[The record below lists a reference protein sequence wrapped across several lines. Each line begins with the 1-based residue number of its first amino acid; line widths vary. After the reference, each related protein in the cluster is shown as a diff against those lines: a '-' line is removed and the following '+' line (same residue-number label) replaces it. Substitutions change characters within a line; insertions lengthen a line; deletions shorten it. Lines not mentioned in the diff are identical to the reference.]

1 MSIEI
6 HSVKTCP
13 IEALSPLPASS
24 RRDFPIPAQ
33 VARGYFGRF
42 LAFVRDLS
50 LRRNLAWRCAVRV
63 AWILAIALS
72 PLWTPAVQAAEPP
85 SKVER
90 FVESV
95 DDGFAAVHWN
105 GMSGELYFVEM
116 MGPGGAVFDLEGD
129 GDLDVYMVQGAPL
142 GPKAALRPWAG
153 KASPRDILLRNDL
166 QVKDGV
172 VHRGFTDISAAAHTA
187 DGYGMG
193 VAAGDFD
200 NDGLTDIYVTN
211 FGANTLLRNRGDGTF
226 EDRTAA
232 ASAGDDRWSTSASF
246 FDYDRDGWLDL
257 FIVNY
262 VRFELSNNVT
272 CYATSSRRDY
282 CGPSAFP
289 AQGDR
294 LLHNRGDGTFEDRT
308 AAAGLA
314 RTVLPGLGVQT
325 ADFDGDGWLDIYVAN
340 DGEVNSLWLNG
351 KDGTFSDEALL
362 FGVAV
367 NRQGRPEASMGVTAG
382 DFDADGD
389 QDLFVAHL
397 DGESNTFYLSDSGF
411 FEDRTRELGLA
422 APSLPFTSFGTG
434 FLDVDNDGWLDLLV
448 VNGAVKVLEA
458 QARQGETLPLAQRN
472 QLFLNRP
479 EGTAADKRRF
489 VDVSDRSGSALQ
501 RSEVSRGAAFGDLD
515 NDGDTDVIVFN
526 NNSAARLLWND
537 VGQSQPWLGLDLR
550 TGPNGVVA
558 LGAEAVLRRRG
569 APDLWRR
576 VASDGSFSS
585 ANDSRALFG
594 LAEGQELQGV
604 EVSWPDGQRERFETP
619 PLGRY
624 TTLKQG
630 SGRPIPPPSNQTPA
644 ANAGAATTGAANTGG
659 KNEP

>member
-1 MSIEI
+1 MNKPRATGR
-6 HSVKTCP
+6 KT
-13 IEALSPLPASS
+13 L
-24 RRDFPIPAQ
+24 RR
-33 VARGYFGRF
+33 GGW
-42 LAFVRDLS
+42 S
-50 LRRNLAWRCAVRV
+50 LRWGRVSRSLACSV
-63 AWILAIALS
+63 LLLS
-72 PLWTPAVQAAEPP
+72 VPP
-85 SKVER
+85 VLSADDRFIER
-90 FVESV
+90 A
-95 DDGFAAVHWN
+95 DDGFEAVHWN
-105 GMSGELYFVEM
+105 GMTGELFFVEM

-142 GPKAALRPWAG
+142 GSKAALRPWSG
-153 KASPRDILLRNDL
+153 KTPPRDLLLRNDL

-172 VHRGFTDISAAAHTA
+172 ARRAFTDVSANAGTA

-193 VAAGDFD
+193 VAAGDYD
-200 NDGLTDIYVTN
+200 NDGFTDLYINN
-211 FGANTLLRNRGDGTF
+211 FGANRLLRNRGDGTF

-246 FDYDRDGWLDL
+246 LDYDRDGWLDL

-294 LLHNRGDGTFEDRT
+294 LLRNRGDGTFEDRT

-325 ADFDGDGWLDIYVAN
+325 ADFDGDGWVDIYVAN

-351 KDGTFSDEALL
+351 KDGTFSDQALL

-389 QDLFVAHL
+389 DDLFVAHL
-397 DGESNTFYLSDSGF
+397 DGESNTFYLSAAGF

-448 VNGAVKVLEA
+448 VNGAVKVLET
-458 QARQGETLPLAQRN
+458 QARSGEPLPLAQSN
-472 QLFLNRP
+472 QLFLNRA
-479 EGTAADKRRF
+479 EASAAAGKRKF
-489 VDVSDRSGSALQ
+489 VDASADSGSAIQ
-501 RSEVSRGAAFGDLD
+501 RSEVSRGASFGDLD

-526 NNSAARLLWND
+526 NNAPARLLWNE
-537 VGQSQPWLGLDLR
+537 VGHRQPWLGLDLR
-550 TGPNGVVA
+550 SGKNRATA
-558 LGAEAVLRRRG
+558 LGAKVVLRRQG

-576 VASDGSFSS
+576 VATDGSFAS
-585 ANDSRALFG
+585 ANDARVLFG
-594 LAEGQELQGV
+594 LAAGHPPQRL
-604 EVSWPDGQRERFETP
+604 EVWWPDGRRETFETP
-619 PLGRY
+619 ATGRY
-624 TTLKQG
+624 TTLMQG
-630 SGRPIPPPSNQTPA
+630 EGRPA
-644 ANAGAATTGAANTGG
+644 EGAAAPTARG
-659 KNEP
+659 KQR